1 MEYSFNHS
9 VKTLELDKVLN
20 IVADEAVTEDGK
32 AQVLSLTPQN
42 GFGEVERLLNETDTA
57 YKLLARFSAPSF
69 MGAKNVSDA
78 LKRAVRGASLSCGE
92 LLDIAEVL
100 KNIRT
105 LKSWRSNNTENDDVL
120 TEYFNALLPNKFLE
134 EKIFLS
140 ITGPNEVSDNASDA
154 LYDIRRK
161 ISSKSV
167 KIRES
172 LEKIVRSS
180 TAKYLQEAVI
190 TQRDGRFVVPVK
202 QEYKGEIKGIVHGTS
217 SSGSTLFIEPMSVL
231 ETNNEIRV
239 LEAKEADEI
248 ARILYEL
255 SSLCGEFSD
264 SISHSY
270 NALIKLDM
278 IFAKAKYAYKTASV
292 KPLINTEG
300 YIYLKRARHPLIS
313 KSRVVPITVSLGKEY
328 ESLIITGPNTGGKTV
343 TLKTIGLFTLMT
355 MCGLMIPADDGSS
368 ISVFSKVFADI
379 GDEQS
384 IAQSLSTFSSHMVNI
399 VSILELADDNTLVL
413 LDELC
418 AGTDPIEGAALAKA
432 IIMKLSDFGAKTAV
446 TTHFPELKAYAIDTD
461 RVENASCEFDVNT
474 LKPTYRLIVGVPG
487 KSNAFAISSRLGISD
502 EIIDTAKKQL
512 TEDDMRFERVVSSL
526 EKARFSAE
534 RDAEEISTVKARM
547 LGEKKRLD
555 EKEKEFELKKQK
567 IIDSAREQASAIL
580 ESTRAKSG
588 ELLNELE
595 ELKKRMNA
603 ENASS
608 SIEKARAAFKGKL
621 KTMEEQAD
629 PVVTSDFGEKLEGE
643 PIVGSE
649 VYVRSLSKTAAV
661 LKIDKSAKR
670 AYVSSGV
677 LRLWVDFDDLRKSD
691 GYKKTKAPKMRTV
704 TGVKSRAERSVPGEI
719 DIRGMASDEA
729 IIELD
734 KYIDNAVL
742 SGITDIRII
751 HGKGTGV
758 LRKAVQDH
766 LKHHKSIKG
775 YRLGV
780 FGEGENGVTIA
791 EVNG

>member
-1 MEYSFNHS
+1 MEYSFKHS
-9 VKTLELDKVLN
+9 IKTLELDKVLN
-20 IVADEAVTEDGK
+20 IVAGEAITEDGK
-32 AQVLSLTPQN
+32 SAVLALIPQN
-42 GFGEVERLLNETDTA
+42 DAVNVRKLLDETDTA

-69 MGAKNVSDA
+69 MGAKNVSEP
-78 LKRAVRGASLSCGE
+78 LKRASRGASLSCSE

-100 KNIRT
+100 RNIRT
-105 LKSWRSNNTENDDVL
+105 LKSWHNDSSESSDIL
-120 TEYFNALLPNKFLE
+120 TEYFNTLSPNKFLE
-134 EKIFLS
+134 DKIFSS
-140 ITGPNEVSDNASDA
+140 ISGPNDVFDNASDT

-161 ISSKSV
+161 KSSKSV

-202 QEYKGEIKGIVHGTS
+202 QEYRGEIKGIVHGTS

-255 SSLCGEFSD
+255 SSLCGEFAD

-270 NALIKLDM
+270 NALVCLDT
-278 IFAKAKYAYKTASV
+278 IFAKAKYAYKTASIM
-292 KPLINTEG
+292 PTINTDG
-300 YIYLKRARHPLIS
+300 YICLKRARHPLIS
-313 KSRVVPITVSLGKEY
+313 GSQVVPITVSLGREY

-343 TLKTIGLFTLMT
+343 TLKTIGLFTLMS
-355 MCGLMIPADDGSS
+355 MCGLMIPADDGSTV
-368 ISVFSKVFADI
+368 SVFSKVFADI

-399 VSILELADDNTLVL
+399 VSILKLADKNTLVL

-432 IIMKLSDFGAKTAV
+432 IIMKLFDIGAKTAV

-502 EIIDTAKKQL
+502 DIINTAKEQL
-512 TEDDMRFERVVSSL
+512 TEDDVRFERVVSSL
-526 EKARFSAE
+526 EKARFTAE
-534 RDAEEISTVKARM
+534 RDAEEISLVKAKIF
-547 LGEKKRLD
+547 GEKKRLD
-555 EKEKEFELKKQK
+555 EREKEFEIKKQK
-567 IIDSAREQASAIL
+567 IIDSAREQANAIL
-580 ESTRAKSG
+580 YSTRAKSN

-595 ELKKRMNA
+595 ELKKRINA
-603 ENASS
+603 ENAVS
-608 SIEKARAAFKGKL
+608 SIEKARLAFKGKI
-621 KTMEEQAD
+621 KNMEEQAD
-629 PVVTSDFGEKLEGE
+629 PVVTADFGEKLDNL
-643 PIVGSE
+643 PNVGDE
-649 VYVRSLSKTAAV
+649 VFVRSLGKNTTV
-661 LKIDKSAKR
+661 LKIDESGNRAFVSAG
-670 AYVSSGV
+670 A
-677 LRLWVDFDDLRKSD
+677 LRLWVDADNLRKITVNNS
-691 GYKKTKAPKMRTV
+691 KKHNKPRTV
-704 TGVKSRAERSVPGEI
+704 TGITSRAERSVPGEI

-758 LRKAVQDH
+758 LRKAVQEH
-766 LKHHKSIKG
+766 LKRHKSIKS

-791 EVNG
+791 EIKS